1 MKLFGSKHGGHY
13 AASGKRKPI
22 KSRTEPGEAAEPS
35 RAPQRARKHRLT
47 GIQRGAILLA
57 ASVVILAGTVVA
69 VYRDFAKPM
78 EIKQPELPVLSDD
91 TDLNEEE
98 VFTPPTTIQIETQI
112 DEETGEEVELEVE
125 IPASHKE
132 GFYNILICGTDDD
145 GGRTDTIMIARLDTN
160 DHTVALMSVPRDTL
174 ISGNYS
180 VPKINSVY
188 GAGGQGSEGME
199 ALKTKLA
206 QMLGFEV
213 DGYVLV
219 KLDVFIELVDLVDGV
234 EFNVPQRM
242 YYSDPTQDLYID
254 LQPGLQTLNGE
265 QAMGLVRFRKGYA
278 TQDIMRTQVQQQ
290 FLQALAKKYLSVT
303 TITKLPE
310 LANLFFENV
319 TTDMTIG
326 NMVYFGQELLKC
338 DFDNMF
344 TYTLEGE
351 AVMVNGASCYAI
363 YQNKTLEVVNEYFNP
378 YDVDITAANVSIR
391 TPESV
396 YASSSTTTTTTTTT
410 TDDTASDETTSDET
424 TSDDPTLDDTTADG
438 PAVEEP
444 TDPGAANPDDPT
456 SGETTDAPSDPL
468 DPLAPSDETLW
479 P

>member
-1 MKLFGSKHGGHY
+1 MKLFGSKHGGRF
-13 AASGKRKPI
+13 ASAGRSKTQPARSASG
-22 KSRTEPGEAAEPS
+22 A
-35 RAPQRARKHRLT
+35 APQPDVSRPARKHRLT
-47 GIQRGAILLA
+47 GVQRGAILLL

-69 VYRDFAKPM
+69 VYRDFVKPQ
-78 EIKQPELPVLSDD
+78 EVKQPTLPTISDD
-91 TDLNEEE
+91 TDLDGED
-98 VFTPPTTIQIETQI
+98 VFIPPTTIEIETQI

-125 IPASHKE
+125 VPASHKE

-188 GAGGQGSEGME
+188 GSGGQGKEGME

-206 QMLGFEV
+206 QLLGFEV

-234 EFNVPQRM
+234 EFDVPMRM
-242 YYSDPTQDLYID
+242 YYTDPTQDLYID

-290 FLQALAKKYLSVT
+290 FLQALAKKYLSMT
-303 TITKLPE
+303 TLTKLPE
-310 LANLFFENV
+310 LANLFFDNV
-319 TTDMTIG
+319 ITDMTVG
-326 NMVYFGQELLKC
+326 NMVYYGQELLKC
-338 DFDNMF
+338 DFDDMF

-378 YDVDITAANVSIR
+378 YDVEITAANVSIR

-396 YASSSTTTTTTTTT
+396 YAGTSSTTNSSSTDTTVDSS
-410 TDDTASDETTSDET
+410 TDETGGTDSEDTAGDVSSDTSPDDEQ
-424 TSDDPTLDDTTADG
+424 DPT
-438 PAVEEP
+438 V
-444 TDPGAANPDDPT
+444 TDPDEST
-456 SGETTDAPSDPL
+456 ELPSDPL
-468 DPLAPSDETLW
+468 DPLAPSSDETLW

>member
-1 MKLFGSKHGGHY
+1 MKLFGNKHGGHY
-13 AASGKRKPI
+13 AASGKNKAAWSQSESVESAASP
-22 KSRTEPGEAAEPS
+22 KSPRQG
-35 RAPQRARKHRLT
+35 RKHRLT

-69 VYRDFAKPM
+69 VYRDFVKPV
-78 EIKQPELPVLSDD
+78 EIKQPQLPVVSDD
-91 TDLNEEE
+91 TDLDAEE
-98 VFTPPTTIQIETQI
+98 VFTPPTTIEIETEI
-112 DEETGEEVELEVE
+112 DEETGEEIELEVE
-125 IPASHKE
+125 VPASHKE

-145 GGRTDTIMIARLDTN
+145 GGRTDTIMIARLDTT

-188 GAGGQGSEGME
+188 GAGGMGNDGME

-219 KLDVFIELVDLVDGV
+219 KLDVFIELVDLVGGV
-234 EFNVPQRM
+234 EFDVPQRM

-303 TITKLPE
+303 TLTKIPE
-310 LANLFFENV
+310 LADLFFENV
-319 TTDMTIG
+319 TTDMTVG

-363 YQNKTLEVVNEYFNP
+363 YQNKTLEVINEYFNP

-396 YASSSTTTTTTTTT
+396 YAGSSTSSSSTTTTDTTS
-410 TDDTASDETTSDET
+410 DDTTSDET
-424 TSDDPTLDDTTADG
+424 ATEDTAGTDSTDSDANTSDNTTPDESTDT
-438 PAVEEP
+438 PM
-444 TDPGAANPDDPT
+444 
-456 SGETTDAPSDPL
+456 DPL
-468 DPLAPSDETLW
+468 DPLAPSDETQW

>member
-1 MKLFGSKHGGHY
+1 MKLFGSKHGG
-13 AASGKRKPI
+13 AFASGRK
-22 KSRTEPGEAAEPS
+22 KQEKTEAPS
-35 RAPQRARKHRLT
+35 RSTPRKHRLT

-57 ASVVILAGTVVA
+57 ASVMVLAITVVA
-69 VYRDFAKPM
+69 VYRDFVKPM
-78 EIKQPELPVLSDD
+78 AIKQPTLPDTTDSETDD
-91 TDLNEEE
+91 QE
-98 VFTPPTTIQIETQI
+98 VFTPPTTIEIETQI
-112 DEETGEEVELEVE
+112 DEDTGEEIELEVE
-125 IPASHKE
+125 VPAAHKE

-145 GGRTDTIMIARLDTN
+145 GGRTDTIMIARLDIT
-160 DHTVALMSVPRDTL
+160 DHTVALMSIPRDTL

-188 GAGGQGSEGME
+188 GAGGMGNDGME

-219 KLDVFIELVDLVDGV
+219 KLDVFIQLVDLVGGV
-234 EFNVPQRM
+234 EFDVPQRM

-303 TITKLPE
+303 TLTKLPE
-310 LANLFFENV
+310 LADLFFENV
-319 TTDMTIG
+319 TTDMTVG

-338 DFDNMF
+338 DFDNLF

-363 YQNKTLEVVNEYFNP
+363 YLNKTLDVVNEYFNP

-396 YASSSTTTTTTTTT
+396 YSGSSSSSGTSSSTTTTP
-410 TDDTASDETTSDET
+410 ETPTEET
-424 TSDDPTLDDTTADG
+424 PEETP
-438 PAVEEP
+438 EEP
-444 TDPGAANPDDPT
+444 TEETPETPTEETPTEETPTEDPVEDFN
-456 SGETTDAPSDPL
+456 PL
-468 DPLAPSDETLW
+468 DPVEPTGEGETSW

>member
-1 MKLFGSKHGGHY
+1 MKLFGSKHGGAY
-13 AASGKRKPI
+13 ASSKKRTGN
-22 KSRTEPGEAAEPS
+22 SAAREGRRGEASAS
-35 RAPQRARKHRLT
+35 RRKHRLS
-47 GIQRGAILLA
+47 GVQRGAILLLC
-57 ASVVILAGTVVA
+57 SILVLAGTCVA
-69 VYRDFAKPM
+69 IYRDFVKPV
-78 EIKQPELPVLSDD
+78 EIKQPSLPTVSDGVD
-91 TDLNEEE
+91 GEEE
-98 VFTPPTTIQIETQI
+98 VFTPPTTVEIETTV
-112 DEETGEEVELEVE
+112 DEETGEEIELEVE
-125 IPASHKE
+125 VPASHKE
-132 GFYNILICGTDDD
+132 GFYNILIAGTDDD

-188 GAGGQGSEGME
+188 GGAGGGKDGME
-199 ALKTKLA
+199 ALKSKLA

-219 KLDVFIELVDLVDGV
+219 KLDVFIQLVDLVGGV
-234 EFNVPQRM
+234 EFDVPQRM

-290 FLQALAKKYLSVT
+290 FLQALAKKYLSAT
-303 TITKLPE
+303 TLTKLPE

-319 TTDMTIG
+319 TTDMTVG
-326 NMVYFGQELLKC
+326 NMVYYGQELLKC

-351 AVMVNGASCYAI
+351 AVMVSGASCYAI
-363 YQNKTLEVVNEYFNP
+363 YQNKTLEVINEYFNP
-378 YDVDITAANVSIR
+378 YDAEITAANVSIR

-396 YASSSTTTTTTTTT
+396 YASSSSSSGSSSTTTEP
-410 TDDTASDETTSDET
+410 DDTGET
-424 TSDDPTLDDTTADG
+424 DPDT
-438 PAVEEP
+438 
-444 TDPGAANPDDPT
+444 TDPGVTDPDATDPDATDPDVDDPGATDPDAGDPVEEDPGIPDDPLA
-456 SGETTDAPSDPL
+456 G
-468 DPLAPSDETLW
+468 DPLAPSDETEW

>member
-1 MKLFGSKHGGHY
+1 
-13 AASGKRKPI
+13 
-22 KSRTEPGEAAEPS
+22 
-35 RAPQRARKHRLT
+35 
-47 GIQRGAILLA
+47 
-57 ASVVILAGTVVA
+57 
-69 VYRDFAKPM
+69 M
-78 EIKQPELPVLSDD
+78 EV
-91 TDLNEEE
+91 
-98 VFTPPTTIQIETQI
+98 
-112 DEETGEEVELEVE
+112 
-125 IPASHKE
+125 PASHKE

-180 VPKINSVY
+180 VPKINSIY
-188 GAGGQGSEGME
+188 GSGGQGKEGME

-206 QMLGFEV
+206 QLLGFEV

-234 EFNVPQRM
+234 EFDVPMRM

-290 FLQALAKKYLSVT
+290 FLQALAKKYLSMT
-303 TITKLPE
+303 TLTKLPE
-310 LANLFFENV
+310 LANLFFDNV
-319 TTDMTIG
+319 ITDMTVG
-326 NMVYFGQELLKC
+326 NMVYYGQELLKC
-338 DFDNMF
+338 DFDDMF

-378 YDVDITAANVSIR
+378 YDVEITAANVSIR

-396 YASSSTTTTTTTTT
+396 YAGTSSTTNSSSTDTTVDSS
-410 TDDTASDETTSDET
+410 TDETGGTDSEDTAGDVSSDTSPDDEQ
-424 TSDDPTLDDTTADG
+424 DPT
-438 PAVEEP
+438 V
-444 TDPGAANPDDPT
+444 TDPDEST
-456 SGETTDAPSDPL
+456 ELPSDPL
-468 DPLAPSDETLW
+468 DPLAPSSDETLW